1 MWDSWSVKT
10 PRKGRKGGPP
20 DGFFEHGETYKPQG
34 SLSSDARECALY
46 ITDLTL
52 ELRNLARRNQLKFLA
67 QLLEMAFQE
76 AFLLAHRAEPTEAD
90 IKRLTQAKDT
100 S

>member
-1 MWDSWSVKT
+1 VGFSSVKRT
-10 PRKGRKGGPP
+10 RRGGKN
-20 DGFFEHGETYKPQG
+20 DGPGGFSEQAESYKPQ
-34 SLSSDARECALY
+34 SLLGSDARECALY

-76 AFLLAHRAEPTEAD
+76 AFLLAHRSEPTEAD